1 MGTPDRTFVDEA
13 PLRETA
19 RLLAS
24 LPRRIGDV
32 ASLAAARAPGD
43 PALEDAGRTWTFA
56 ELHAASLRAADEL
69 AAAGVRGGDRLLIV
83 GENCAALV
91 ILLFAASYVDA
102 WAVPVNA
109 RLADREIDAILGH
122 CAPRRVVFLSGAS
135 PEASAH
141 AARHGALDALSLP
154 GVAMSGVREAV
165 PEPVSDDPA
174 AQVAAVL
181 YTTGTTGVPKGVMLT
196 HRNLLFI
203 ARVSSALRLVGPG
216 DRVYGV
222 LPMTHVYGLASVC
235 LGTLFAGGCIL
246 LEPRYAPAL
255 LAHALRDRGLTVL
268 QGVPAMYAKLL
279 DHLDARRE
287 ALAAPQLRFLYAGGS
302 PLDTALKTAVEARF
316 GRPLHNGYGLT
327 EASPTVTQTRLDAP
341 RGDCSVGPAI
351 PGVEVRIVDAAGR
364 EVPRG
369 EAGELLVRGPNVM
382 RGYYRDPELTSKTV
396 DADGWLH
403 TGDLATIDERA
414 ALTIVGRAKELI
426 IRSGFN
432 VHPSEV
438 EAVLNMHP
446 AVRQSAV
453 VGRTVP
459 GNEEVV
465 AFVELGAAGHATV
478 EEIAAFA
485 AQRLAPYKRPA
496 EIVILPGL
504 PVSATGKIL
513 KSKLKHAL
521 REKREST

>member
-1 MGTPDRTFVDEA
+1 MGTPDRPPVDEA
-13 PLRETA
+13 PLRDTA

-24 LPRRIGDV
+24 LPRRISDV

-56 ELHAASLRAADEL
+56 DLHAASLRAADGL

-83 GENCAALV
+83 GENCAALTV
-91 ILLFAASYVDA
+91 LHFAASYLDA

-109 RLADREIDAILGH
+109 RLAEREIDAIREH
-122 CAPRRVVFLSGAS
+122 CAPRRVVYLVTGS
-135 PEASAH
+135 PEAAAH
-141 AARHGALDALSLP
+141 AARHAARETLSLP
-154 GVAMSGVREAV
+154 GVAMGAVRETE

-174 AQVAAVL
+174 MQVAALL
-181 YTTGTTGVPKGVMLT
+181 YTTGTTGAPKGVMLT

-203 ARVSSALRLVGPG
+203 ARVSSALRRVGPG

-255 LAHALRDRGLTVL
+255 LAHALSERGLTVL

-279 DHLDARRE
+279 DHLDATRE
-287 ALAAPQLRFLYAGGS
+287 TLAAPRLRFLYAGGS
-302 PLDTALKTAVEARF
+302 PLDPALKAAAEARF

-341 RGDCSVGPAI
+341 RADCSVGPAI
-351 PGVEVRIVDAAGR
+351 PGVEVRIVDSAGR
-364 EVPRG
+364 DVPRG
-369 EAGELLVRGPNVM
+369 EPGEVLVRGPNVM
-382 RGYYRDPELTSKTV
+382 RGYYRDPALTAKAV
-396 DADGWLH
+396 DPEGWLH
-403 TGDLATIDERA
+403 TGDLATMDERA

-465 AFVELGAAGHATV
+465 AFVELGAAGRATA

-485 AQRLAPYKRPA
+485 AQHLAPYKRPA

-513 KSKLKHAL
+513 KQKLKQAL
-521 REKREST
+521 SDPREQR